1 MSKSRPGAPTAGTRA
16 NAGDGRARFGD
27 VPVTRRILAE
37 GPRRFAASIAGVG
50 LALMLVL
57 LLDGLSAGID
67 ARITVY
73 EEQAGAPLFV
83 AQPGASSLLGS
94 TSVLPKAT
102 MDQVR
107 ADPDVTWTSP
117 IRGFFSVPEVG
128 GTKIPSYVV
137 GWQPGQRGGPWELA
151 EGRAP
156 SATDE
161 VAVGEQF
168 LRRGRL
174 QVGDPLDVVGAH
186 FRIVG
191 VAKDADMFMASFVF
205 MTHEATDVLL
215 HAPDTTSFLLV
226 GSNRP
231 EATEANLAAQGLNV
245 LTQEQ
250 IKQGDLALKGQT
262 YGTAL
267 TAMVLLAASVGT
279 LVIALAIYSAITDRS
294 RDYGIIKALG
304 STNARLFRLAAAQSV
319 SLALVGFVVG
329 LGLFAAGA
337 AFLRATRPQ
346 FAIVVSSAS
355 LGRLLAVAVLMGLV
369 ATFVPARH
377 LAAMEPAHAFK
388 GA

>member
-1 MSKSRPGAPTAGTRA
+1 MTSNRAERPVL
-16 NAGDGRARFGD
+16 GD
-27 VPVTRRILAE
+27 VPVTRRMMAE

-73 EEQAGAPLFV
+73 EEQSGAPLFV

-107 ADPDVTWTSP
+107 ADPDVTWTAP
-117 IRGFFSVPEVG
+117 MRGFFSVPEVA

-151 EGRAP
+151 EGQVP
-156 SATDE
+156 NGVDE

-168 LRRGRL
+168 ARRGNL
-174 QVGDPLDVVGAH
+174 HVGDALEVVGSR

-226 GSNRP
+226 GSGHP
-231 EATEANLAAQGLNV
+231 EATRARLTGQGLNV

-267 TAMVLLAASVGT
+267 TVMVLLAASVGT

-304 STNARLFRLAAAQSV
+304 STNSRLFRLAAAQSV
-319 SLALVGFVVG
+319 ALALVGFVIGVG
-329 LGLFAAGA
+329 FFAAGS

-355 LGRLLAVAVLMGLV
+355 LGRVLAVAVVMGLV
-369 ATFVPARH
+369 ATIVPARH

-388 GA
+388 GG

>member
-1 MSKSRPGAPTAGTRA
+1 M
-16 NAGDGRARFGD
+16 
-27 VPVTRRILAE
+27 
-37 GPRRFAASIAGVG
+37 
-50 LALMLVL
+50 
-57 LLDGLSAGID
+57 
-67 ARITVY
+67 
-73 EEQAGAPLFV
+73 
-83 AQPGASSLLGS
+83 
-94 TSVLPKAT
+94 
-102 MDQVR
+102 
-107 ADPDVTWTSP
+107 
-117 IRGFFSVPEVG
+117 RGFFSVPEVG

-137 GWQPGQRGGPWELA
+137 GWQPGEHGGPWELA
-151 EGRAP
+151 QGQAP
-156 SATDE
+156 TKVDE

-168 LRRGRL
+168 LRRGNL
-174 QVGDPLDVVGAH
+174 HVGDSLEVVGSR

-205 MTHEATDVLL
+205 MTHEATDDLL

-231 EATEANLAAQGLNV
+231 EATKANLAGQGLNV

-262 YGTAL
+262 FGTAL
-267 TAMVLLAASVGT
+267 TAMVLLAAAVGT

-304 STNARLFRLAAAQSV
+304 STNSRLFRLAAAQSV

-329 LGLFAAGA
+329 VGFFAAGSA
-337 AFLRATRPQ
+337 LLHATRPQ
-346 FAIVVSSAS
+346 FAIVISTAS
-355 LGRLLAVAVLMGLV
+355 LARVLVVAVVMGLV
-369 ATFVPARH
+369 ATLVPARH